1 MKNNSIRKHFV
12 TGLLSSLPI
21 FLTFYL
27 LFFVYKFIA
36 GIIRSII
43 PVNTITRIL
52 ITFNSSLESKESIVM
67 FIVFLLSL
75 VFMVFVVYF
84 SGVYINRGTSK
95 YLKSILDKI
104 PLIKSVYSLFQQI
117 IEVFFSETKPSYKK
131 VVLVEY
137 PRDGIYALGFV
148 TNEENQYIS
157 STVDSGGKK
166 LINVFIPT
174 TPNPTTGLF
183 IMVPIE
189 KILETNYTYEEALKL
204 IVSAGALE
212 PTEEEKRLI

>member
-36 GIIRSII
+36 GVISSIM
-43 PVNTITRIL
+43 PLNTMTQIL
-52 ITFNSSLESKESIVM
+52 ISFNSSLESKENIVM

-75 VFMVFVVYF
+75 IFMFFVVYF
-84 SGVYINRGTSK
+84 SGVYINKGTSK

-104 PLIKSVYSLFQQI
+104 PLIKTVYSLFQQI

-148 TNEENQYIS
+148 TNENNQYIS
-157 STVDSGGKK
+157 SKVDNGKEK

-183 IMVPIE
+183 IMISIE

-204 IVSAGALE
+204 IVSSGALE
-212 PTEEEKRLI
+212 PKEERND